1 MMEEKSLKITGA
13 NKTFINK
20 LTNTISKFLIPTKV
34 GINGILISVK
44 RNNLLKNF
52 EKYSNDSLEADEKDV
67 YEKKI

>member
-44 RNNLLKNF
+44 RNNLLK
-52 EKYSNDSLEADEKDV
+52 
-67 YEKKI
+67 I